1 VILLRSGARE
11 VGRIEIDGRATVV
24 FPFTTA
30 GGREVLTLS
39 TPQAPTV
46 SRQPNGD
53 TRPLL
58 VGIRSLRVG
67 LASDGADSPK
77 PVRSGATDPV
87 SGA

>member
-1 VILLRSGARE
+1 MILLRSGARE

-46 SRQPNGD
+46 ARQPNGD

-58 VGIRSLRVG
+58 VGIRNLRVG
-67 LASDGADSPK
+67 PASDGPI
-77 PVRSGATDPV
+77 PRSR
-87 SGA
+87 